1 VAGLPQGTRNIM
13 ACIVGK
19 GKNITGKARKNPKR
33 EIRNSKQIQNPN
45 DQKYQHNKIT
55 WSVLYILVL
64 SHLILFRI

>member
-1 VAGLPQGTRNIM
+1 MM
-13 ACIVGK
+13 AANAREGK
-19 GKNITGKARKNPKR
+19 KITGKARKNPKH